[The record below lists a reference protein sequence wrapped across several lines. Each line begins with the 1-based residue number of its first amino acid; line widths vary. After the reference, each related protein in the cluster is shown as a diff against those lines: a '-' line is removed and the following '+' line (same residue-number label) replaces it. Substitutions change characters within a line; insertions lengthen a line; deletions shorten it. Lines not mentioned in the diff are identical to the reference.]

1 MYADLTADKHAACTC
16 KMTSWTLSVG
26 QAVNNRLCRFCC
38 ISDSMTEGI
47 SVMLHTPTTSA
58 VYIKHQYTSHGWNA
72 DLNSSNQHI
81 HTHNHLMALVRDYLG
96 EPVPEETFTH
106 SHPWTRRIHTDNK
119 VHWMGAHHLYD
130 ALSQQGLLDPI
141 RFSIQAKLA
150 QSNNQS
156 KQIYIMQIRG
166 YHPEHDGSR
175 KKRQLRGWLFCSTEA
190 TNTLHESRWNS
201 VRNMS
206 LPFRGYNEASHTVN
220 CDYQEFCITKAY
232 SWSDSVKCLAC
243 VCGVIPVWW
252 LWCNR

>member
-1 MYADLTADKHAACTC
+1 MNIIGGASSKQQTVQILLHFRFDDWRNFRNATHTDNFSCLYQAPIYLTWLKCWSEFKQSTHSHTQPFNGPMSETTWVSQYRKKH
-16 KMTSWTLSVG
+16 S
-26 QAVNNRLCRFCC
+26 
-38 ISDSMTEGI
+38 
-47 SVMLHTPTTSA
+47 P
-58 VYIKHQYTSHGWNA
+58 
-72 DLNSSNQHI
+72 I
-81 HTHNHLMALVRDYLG
+81 HTHEQEG
-96 EPVPEETFTH
+96 F
-106 SHPWTRRIHTDNK
+106 TDNK
-119 VHWMGAHHLYD
+119 VHWMGAHHLHD

-206 LPFRGYNEASHTVN
+206 LPFRGYDEASHTVN